1 MAKCR
6 REVLEAKVV
15 TDGVASPALLPVY
28 SPSLLTLI
36 THPQCTQFAQR
47 QGLPRTIRDGN
58 EQFKKPVNKRNRP
71 LKLTNQG
78 AIESHKIR

>member
-1 MAKCR
+1 MGKANG
-6 REVLEAKVV
+6 KVPK
-15 TDGVASPALLPVY
+15 GSARGKSRY
-28 SPSLLTLI
+28 GRSCQPSFTPSVFTLI